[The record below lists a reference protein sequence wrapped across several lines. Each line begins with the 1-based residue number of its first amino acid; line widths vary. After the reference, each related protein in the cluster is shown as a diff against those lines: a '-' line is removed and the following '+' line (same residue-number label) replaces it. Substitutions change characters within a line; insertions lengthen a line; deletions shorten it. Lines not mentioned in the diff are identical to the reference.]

1 MLGLSKG
8 DLRATLPNLLQLLN
22 GPRKEVFDS
31 RFSNDN
37 LNPPLSLSG
46 SSIDLNASP
55 DVFKSK
61 FLHDQQNQPVSLS
74 LSSIDLN
81 VIPPINKTKSKTR
94 GEKKD
99 KGHRYFNY

>member
-31 RFSNDN
+31 RFGTDY
-37 LNPPLSLSG
+37 LHQPLSLSG

-55 DVFKSK
+55 DVFKSR
-61 FLHDQQNQPVSLS
+61 FLHNQENQPVSLS
-74 LSSIDLN
+74 GSSIDLN
-81 VIPPINKTKSKTR
+81 VVPPIHKTKSKTR

-99 KGHRYFNY
+99 KGHRYFN

>member
-22 GPRKEVFDS
+22 GPRKEVFES
-31 RFSNDN
+31 RFLNDN
-37 LNPPLSLSG
+37 LNPPLSQSG
-46 SSIDLNASP
+46 SSIDLMASP

-61 FLHDQQNQPVSLS
+61 YLLDQQPVSLS
-74 LSSIDLN
+74 VSSIDLN
-81 VIPPINKTKSKTR
+81 VIPPINKSKSKTR

-99 KGHRYFNY
+99 KGHRY

>member
-31 RFSNDN
+31 RFSND
-37 LNPPLSLSG
+37 LLHPPLSLSG

-74 LSSIDLN
+74 VSSVDLN
-81 VIPPINKTKSKTR
+81 VIPPINKIKSKTR

-99 KGHRYFNY
+99 KGHRYIF